1 MRALVFVLAATI
13 AACTPGEPLPIDDMA
28 CPTAGT
34 PLTYDN
40 FGANFFASYC
50 NSCHS
55 SAKSGAPRDI
65 KFDSLADVQSRKDRI
80 FIRAAGPNVTM
91 PPGPDDPP
99 AADRDK
105 LAEWLACGAN

>member
-1 MRALVFVLAATI
+1 MKALVTLLLAGCFEA
-13 AACTPGEPLPIDDMA
+13 PMPIDDA
-28 CPTAGT
+28 TCPPAGT

-40 FGANFFASYC
+40 FGADFMAAHC

-55 SAKSGAPRDI
+55 TGISGAPRAYR
-65 KFDSLADVQSRKDRI
+65 FDTRDEVLAHKDRI

-99 AADRDK
+99 AADRDR
-105 LAEWLACGAN
+105 LAEWLACGAP